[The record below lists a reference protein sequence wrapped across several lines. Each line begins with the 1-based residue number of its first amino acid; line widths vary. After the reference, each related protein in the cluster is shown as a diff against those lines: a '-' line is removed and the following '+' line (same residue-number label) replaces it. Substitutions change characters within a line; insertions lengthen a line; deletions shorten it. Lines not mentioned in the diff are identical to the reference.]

1 MNYLDGA
8 RTRRRPNVSLAS
20 PSAAGRT
27 SGSMTGGRV
36 LTSRDT
42 NPAAR
47 EIELERLNMQIGV
60 VFGQAINKPE

>member
-1 MNYLDGA
+1 
-8 RTRRRPNVSLAS
+8 
-20 PSAAGRT
+20 
-27 SGSMTGGRV
+27 MTGGRV